1 MGKVENENK
10 IQKRSSS
17 ERAALYGVLIALAMI
32 LSYVETLIPVS
43 AGIPG
48 VKLGLANLT
57 VFAALYMMRPADAFI
72 ISMVR
77 ILLVGFTFGSLFS
90 LLYSF
95 AGGILS
101 YLIMLLCKTKGWLD
115 KLGVSV
121 AGGISHN
128 VGQLVVAALVL
139 ENTAV
144 VTYLPVLLLAG
155 AVTGAL
161 IGMLGGLVIERL
173 PNINW

>member
-1 MGKVENENK
+1 MKNENRK
-10 IQKRSSS
+10 QRKSHAKRV
-17 ERAALYGVLIALAMI
+17 AMYGVLVALAMI
-32 LSYVETLIPVS
+32 LSYIETLIPVS
-43 AGIPG
+43 IGIPG
-48 VKLGLANLT
+48 VKLGLANLA
-57 VFAALYMMRPADAFI
+57 VFTALYMMDAVDAFF

-77 ILLVGFTFGSLFS
+77 ILLVGFTFGNLFA

-101 YLIMLLCKTKGWLD
+101 YLVMLLCKKKDWLD

-128 VGQLVVAALVL
+128 IGQLVIAAIVL
-139 ENTAV
+139 ENAAV

-155 AVTGAL
+155 VVTGAL
-161 IGMLGGLVIERL
+161 IGMLGGLVIRRL
-173 PNINW
+173 PNVNW

>member
-1 MGKVENENK
+1 MGKMKNENK
-10 IQKRSSS
+10 MQKRSSS

-48 VKLGLANLT
+48 VKLGLANLA
-57 VFAALYMMRPADAFI
+57 VFAALYMMKPADAFI

-128 VGQLVVAALVL
+128 IGQLVVAALVL

>member
-1 MGKVENENK
+1 MKNDNRKQGKVHA
-10 IQKRSSS
+10 KRV
-17 ERAALYGVLIALAMI
+17 AMYGVLIALAMI
-32 LSYVETLIPVS
+32 LSYIETLIPVS
-43 AGIPG
+43 IGIPG
-48 VKLGLANLT
+48 AKLGLANLT
-57 VFAALYMMRPADAFI
+57 VFAALYMMEPIDAFA

-77 ILLVGFTFGSLFS
+77 ILLVGITFGNMFA

-101 YLIMLLCKTKGWLD
+101 YLVMLLCKKKEWLD

-128 VGQLVVAALVL
+128 IGQLAVAAAVL

-161 IGMLGGLVIERL
+161 IGMLGGLIIKRL